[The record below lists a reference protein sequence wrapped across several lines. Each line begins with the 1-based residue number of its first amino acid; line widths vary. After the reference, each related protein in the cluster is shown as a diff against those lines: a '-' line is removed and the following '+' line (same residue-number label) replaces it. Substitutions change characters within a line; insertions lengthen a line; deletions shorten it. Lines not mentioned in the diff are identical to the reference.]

1 MSAEV
6 IKPRKHRH
14 RRNYTFMVISG
25 DSDGSTKRLHLDHF
39 KTQLLAYAL
48 FVIGLILICYI
59 IFSAMTISNL
69 RSINSDQRSQIDTLT
84 NENSKLTAS
93 NDRLSTES
101 QQLRAALNM
110 RLENEQQSA
119 EEAETNAI
127 PSRLPLTGTVSMDR
141 AVDDPNSTNI
151 TKLTEDNEDTAK
163 GNPILIFSSSAD
175 GNIIA
180 AGTGTV
186 LTVTTDAKFGN
197 CISIDHGN
205 GYISIYRNSGTPI
218 VAEGDEV
225 DKGDTLFITD
235 GNEIKLGYQIQQN
248 DSYIN
253 PEDVIEIKG

>member
-1 MSAEV
+1 MSADV

-39 KTQLLAYAL
+39 KTQLLAYTL
-48 FVIGLILICYI
+48 FAIGLLLICYI

-69 RSINSDQRSQIDTLT
+69 RSINADQKAQLT
-84 NENSKLTAS
+84 SLTDENSRLTSS
-93 NDRLSTES
+93 NETLSTEA

-110 RLENEQQSA
+110 SLENEQQSA

-127 PSRLPLTGTVSMDR
+127 PSGLPLTGTVSMER
-141 AVDDPNSTNI
+141 AVDDPNSANV
-151 TKLTEDNEDTAK
+151 TKLTEDNEEDAK
-163 GNPILIFSSSAD
+163 GNPIILFSSSSD
-175 GNIIA
+175 SNIIA
-180 AGTGTV
+180 AGSGTV

-218 VAEGDEV
+218 VSEGDEV
-225 DKGDTLFITD
+225 DKGDTLFIAD
-235 GNEIKLGYQIQQN
+235 SNEIKLGYQLQQDDN
-248 DSYIN
+248 YIN
-253 PEDVIEIKG
+253 PEELIEIKG